1 MISRREFNTGLGAL
15 ATFAAG
21 DAIAGPQQPAA
32 SSAPAPLKTE
42 FLMDIILDV
51 AAPQNLGTRLIVP
64 VTGGT
69 FEGPKLKGTALPGAD
84 WILVR
89 PDGVSELNVRVTLRT
104 DDDQLIYLTYR
115 GLRFTPKGGELV
127 LAHDANLRDRIREVR
142 LADQD
147 HRSRRRKERSGQS
160 RVQHLPHSHLKYRRG
175 PASNAT

>member
-32 SSAPAPLKTE
+32 SSAPAPLNTE
-42 FLMDIILDV
+42 FLMDIILHV
-51 AAPQNLGTRLIVP
+51 AAPQVLGTRRIVP

-115 GLRFTPKGGELV
+115 GLLFTPKGGEQYWRTTPIFETGS
-127 LAHDANLRDRIREVR
+127 A
-142 LADQD
+142 
-147 HRSRRRKERSGQS
+147 
-160 RVQHLPHSHLKYRRG
+160 KYEWLTKIIAVG
-175 PASNAT
+175 VGKNVPGKAAYSIYHIL

>member
-1 MISRREFNTGLGAL
+1 MISRREFNSAGLGAF

-21 DAIAGPQQPAA
+21 DAVAGSQQPAA

-51 AAPQNLGTRLIVP
+51 AAPQILGTRRIVP

-104 DDDQLIYLTYR
+104 DDEQLIYLTYR
-115 GLRFTPKGGELV
+115 GLLFTPKGGELYWRTTPIFETG
-127 LAHDANLRDRIREVR
+127 AA
-142 LADQD
+142 
-147 HRSRRRKERSGQS
+147 
-160 RVQHLPHSHLKYRRG
+160 KYDWLTKIIAVG
-175 PASNAT
+175 VGKTVPGKAAYSIYHIL

>member
-1 MISRREFNTGLGAL
+1 MISRREFNSAGLGAF

-21 DAIAGPQQPAA
+21 DAVAGSQQPAA
-32 SSAPAPLKTE
+32 SSAPAPLKSE

-115 GLRFTPKGGELV
+115 GLRFTPKGGELYWRTTPIFETG
-127 LAHDANLRDRIREVR
+127 AA
-142 LADQD
+142 
-147 HRSRRRKERSGQS
+147 
-160 RVQHLPHSHLKYRRG
+160 KYDWLTKIIAVG
-175 PASNAT
+175 VGKTVPGKAAYSIYHIL